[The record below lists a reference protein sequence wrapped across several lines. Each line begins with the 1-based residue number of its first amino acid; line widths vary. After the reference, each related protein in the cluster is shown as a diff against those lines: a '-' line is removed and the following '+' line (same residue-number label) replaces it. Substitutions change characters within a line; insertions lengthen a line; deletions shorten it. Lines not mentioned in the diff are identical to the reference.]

1 MSQPNPTSKEQDQNI
16 IELEEQPE
24 EKPKPAIPPRQ
35 LREIKHVNYSK
46 FFSEDPDNSEDYQ
59 PEESSQKAEIPKKR
73 ARPKSVTK
81 GESANKK
88 KKVEGQ
94 ENTENNMALEENK
107 QGEGAQ
113 IKEAENLDKNN
124 RNNNFFGTIVDVA
137 EIMRKYNL
145 EIGNNS
151 NVQQNPSNTPGENIL
166 ENNNN
171 NNQIIQT
178 PKNVNNLNIP
188 NSELILIMLEVC
200 LNSSQ
205 YGIDKD
211 NSSKAFWAEIGKLDL
226 LKPITTKFKP
236 ETLRKYWRTIREAK
250 KFRKII
256 TETRRYRNELDNPN
270 LRLLS
275 SIKII
280 CEYVTNAS
288 HKKIEYFLNKH
299 LPPVKVKKIT
309 VEEMTPEQQISDI
322 LSTFKACFP
331 KKKEKEILDI
341 LYMTSFDIENTFLVL
356 KDKENLSF
364 LLFTEKDDEI
374 VTKSWEEKNESS
386 DEYQDV
392 INIKGE
398 EEVLRRKEFLFNV
411 KIDRDEYNKVEEII
425 EEENDENNNNGNEE
439 NQNDDKKDDK
449 DKANIEETKGKNEN
463 EIKDENKDKEQVK
476 DVNENKDK
484 KEEEKKE

>member
-73 ARPKSVTK
+73 ARQKSVTK

-94 ENTENNMALEENK
+94 ENNENNMALEENK
-107 QGEGAQ
+107 QEGAQ

-151 NVQQNPSNTPGENIL
+151 NVQNPSNTPGENIL

-270 LRLLS
+270 LKLLS

-463 EIKDENKDKEQVK
+463 EIKDENKDKEKSK
-476 DVNENKDK
+476 DDNENKDK
-484 KEEEKKE
+484 KLEEKNE

>member
-1 MSQPNPTSKEQDQNI
+1 MSQPNPTSKEEVQND

-46 FFSEDPDNSEDYQ
+46 YFSEDPDNSEDYQ

-94 ENTENNMALEENK
+94 ENVEKNMELEENK
-107 QGEGAQ
+107 QVEGAE
-113 IKEAENLDKNN
+113 IKEAENADKIN
-124 RNNNFFGTIVDVA
+124 RNNNIFGTIVDVA

-145 EIGNNS
+145 ENNP
-151 NVQQNPSNTPGENIL
+151 VNPNQTATPGENNL
-166 ENNNN
+166 ETNNNN
-171 NNQIIQT
+171 ANIQT
-178 PKNVNNLNIP
+178 PKNVNNINIP

-211 NSSKAFWAEIGKLDL
+211 NSSRAFWEEIGKLDL

-270 LRLLS
+270 LKLLS

-288 HKKIEYFLNKH
+288 RKKIEYFLNKH

-309 VEEMTPEQQISDI
+309 AEEMTPEQQISDI

-392 INIKGE
+392 INIKGL

-425 EEENDENNNNGNEE
+425 EEENNNNEPEE
-439 NQNDDKKDDK
+439 NQNEDKKDDK
-449 DKANIEETKGKNEN
+449 DKTNDKNESD
-463 EIKDENKDKEQVK
+463 IKDENKDKEQGK
-476 DVNENKDK
+476 DDNENKDK

>member
-1 MSQPNPTSKEQDQNI
+1 MSQPNPTSKEEVQND

-46 FFSEDPDNSEDYQ
+46 YFSEDPDNSEDYQ

-81 GESANKK
+81 GEPANKK

-94 ENTENNMALEENK
+94 ENVEKNMELEENK
-107 QGEGAQ
+107 QVEGAQ
-113 IKEAENLDKNN
+113 IKEAENADKIN
-124 RNNNFFGTIVDVA
+124 RNNNIFGTIVDVA

-145 EIGNNS
+145 ENNP
-151 NVQQNPSNTPGENIL
+151 VNPNQTATPGENNL
-166 ENNNN
+166 ETNNNN
-171 NNQIIQT
+171 ANIQT
-178 PKNVNNLNIP
+178 PKNVNNINIP

-211 NSSKAFWAEIGKLDL
+211 NSSRAFWEEIGKLDL

-270 LRLLS
+270 LKLLS

-309 VEEMTPEQQISDI
+309 AEEMTPEQQISDI

-392 INIKGE
+392 INIKGL

-425 EEENDENNNNGNEE
+425 EEENNNNEPEE
-439 NQNDDKKDDK
+439 NQNEDKKDDK
-449 DKANIEETKGKNEN
+449 DKTNDKNESD
-463 EIKDENKDKEQVK
+463 IKDENKDKEQGK
-476 DVNENKDK
+476 DDNENKNK

>member
-1 MSQPNPTSKEQDQNI
+1 MSQPNPTSKEEVQND

-46 FFSEDPDNSEDYQ
+46 YFSEDPDNSEDYQ

-94 ENTENNMALEENK
+94 ENVEKNMELEENK
-107 QGEGAQ
+107 QVEGAQ
-113 IKEAENLDKNN
+113 IKEAENADKIN
-124 RNNNFFGTIVDVA
+124 RNNNIFGTIVDVA

-145 EIGNNS
+145 ENNP
-151 NVQQNPSNTPGENIL
+151 VNPNQTATPGENNL
-166 ENNNN
+166 ETNNNN
-171 NNQIIQT
+171 ANIQT
-178 PKNVNNLNIP
+178 PKNVNNINIP

-211 NSSKAFWAEIGKLDL
+211 NSSRAFWEEIGKLDL

-270 LRLLS
+270 LKLLS

-309 VEEMTPEQQISDI
+309 AEEMTPEQQISDI

-392 INIKGE
+392 INIKGL

-425 EEENDENNNNGNEE
+425 EEENNNNEPEE
-439 NQNDDKKDDK
+439 NQKEDKKDDK
-449 DKANIEETKGKNEN
+449 DKTNDKNESD
-463 EIKDENKDKEQVK
+463 IKDENKDKEQGK
-476 DVNENKDK
+476 DDNENKDK

>member
-1 MSQPNPTSKEQDQNI
+1 MSQPNPTSKEEVQND

-46 FFSEDPDNSEDYQ
+46 YFSEDPDNSEDYQ

-94 ENTENNMALEENK
+94 ENEEKNMELEENK
-107 QGEGAQ
+107 QTEGAQ
-113 IKEAENLDKNN
+113 IKEAENADKIN
-124 RNNNFFGTIVDVA
+124 RNNNIFGTIVDIA

-145 EIGNNS
+145 ENNP
-151 NVQQNPSNTPGENIL
+151 VNPNQTATPGENNL
-166 ENNNN
+166 KTNNNN
-171 NNQIIQT
+171 ANIQT
-178 PKNVNNLNIP
+178 PKNVNNINIP

-211 NSSKAFWAEIGKLDL
+211 NSSRAFWEEIGKLDL

-270 LRLLS
+270 LKLLS

-309 VEEMTPEQQISDI
+309 AEEMTPEQQISDI

-392 INIKGE
+392 INIKGL

-425 EEENDENNNNGNEE
+425 EEENNNNEPEE
-439 NQNDDKKDDK
+439 NQNEDKKDDK
-449 DKANIEETKGKNEN
+449 DKTNDKNESD
-463 EIKDENKDKEQVK
+463 IKDENKDKEQGK
-476 DVNENKDK
+476 DDNENKDK
-484 KEEEKKE
+484 KEEEKME

>member
-107 QGEGAQ
+107 QEGAQ

-151 NVQQNPSNTPGENIL
+151 NVQNPSNTPGENIL

-270 LRLLS
+270 LKFLS

-392 INIKGE
+392 VNIKGL

-463 EIKDENKDKEQVK
+463 EIKDENKDKEKSK
-476 DVNENKDK
+476 DDNENKDK
-484 KEEEKKE
+484 KLEEKNE

>member
-1 MSQPNPTSKEQDQNI
+1 MSQPNPTPVEEVPNI
-16 IELEEQPE
+16 IELKEQPE
-24 EKPKPAIPPRQ
+24 EPQKPAIPPRH

-46 FFSEDPDNSEDYQ
+46 FFSEDPDNSEEYQ

-73 ARPKSVTK
+73 TRPKSTTK
-81 GESANKK
+81 TESTNKK
-88 KKVEGQ
+88 KKVENK
-94 ENTENNMALEENK
+94 ENEGNKMELEENK
-107 QGEGAQ
+107 PAEEAQ
-113 IKEAENLDKNN
+113 VKEAENPDKNN
-124 RNNNFFGTIVDVA
+124 RNNNFYGTIVDVA
-137 EIMRKYNL
+137 EIMRKYTAQDNANP
-145 EIGNNS
+145 GSVNPTS
-151 NVQQNPSNTPGENIL
+151 NQPENVL
-166 ENNNN
+166 ENK
-171 NNQIIQT
+171 T
-178 PKNVNNLNIP
+178 PNVNNINIP

-200 LNSSQ
+200 LNSTQ

-211 NSSKAFWAEIGKLDL
+211 NSSRAFWEEIGKLEL

-250 KFRKII
+250 KYRKII

-270 LRLLS
+270 LKLLS

-280 CEYVTNAS
+280 CEFVTNAS

-331 KKKEKEILDI
+331 KKKEKEILEI

-356 KDKENLSF
+356 KDRENLSF

-386 DEYQDV
+386 DDYQDV
-392 INIKGE
+392 VNIKGL
-398 EEVLRRKEFLFNV
+398 EEVLRRKEFLFDV
-411 KIDRDEYNKVEEII
+411 KIDREEYNKAEEIV
-425 EEENDENNNNGNEE
+425 EEENNENNKNEQGE
-439 NQNDDKKDDK
+439 NKEQNQNEDKKDDK
-449 DKANIEETKGKNEN
+449 DKVNIEENKEKKES
-463 EIKDENKDKEQVK
+463 EIKEENKDKEQGK
-476 DVNENKDK
+476 DDKENKDK

>member
-1 MSQPNPTSKEQDQNI
+1 MSQPNPTSKEEVQND

-46 FFSEDPDNSEDYQ
+46 YFSEDPDNSEDYQ

-94 ENTENNMALEENK
+94 ENVEKNMELEENK
-107 QGEGAQ
+107 QTEGAQ
-113 IKEAENLDKNN
+113 IKEAENADKIN
-124 RNNNFFGTIVDVA
+124 RNNNIFGTIVDVA

-145 EIGNNS
+145 ENNP
-151 NVQQNPSNTPGENIL
+151 VNPNQTATPGENNL
-166 ENNNN
+166 ETNNNN
-171 NNQIIQT
+171 ANIQT
-178 PKNVNNLNIP
+178 PKNVNNINIP

-211 NSSKAFWAEIGKLDL
+211 NSSRAFWEEIGKLDL

-270 LRLLS
+270 LKLLS

-309 VEEMTPEQQISDI
+309 AEEMTPEQQISDI

-392 INIKGE
+392 INIKGL

-425 EEENDENNNNGNEE
+425 EEENNNNEPEE
-439 NQNDDKKDDK
+439 NQNEDKKDDK
-449 DKANIEETKGKNEN
+449 DKTNDKNESD
-463 EIKDENKDKEQVK
+463 IKDENKDKEQGK
-476 DVNENKDK
+476 DDNENKDK

>member
-1 MSQPNPTSKEQDQNI
+1 MSQPNPTSKEEVQND

-46 FFSEDPDNSEDYQ
+46 YFSEDPDNSEDYQ

-94 ENTENNMALEENK
+94 ENVEKNMELEENK
-107 QGEGAQ
+107 QVEGAQ
-113 IKEAENLDKNN
+113 IKEAENADKIN
-124 RNNNFFGTIVDVA
+124 RNNNIFGTIVDVA

-145 EIGNNS
+145 ENNP
-151 NVQQNPSNTPGENIL
+151 VNPNQTATPGENNL
-166 ENNNN
+166 ETNNNN
-171 NNQIIQT
+171 ANIQT
-178 PKNVNNLNIP
+178 PKNVNNINIP

-211 NSSKAFWAEIGKLDL
+211 NSSRAFWEEIGKLDL

-270 LRLLS
+270 LKLLS

-392 INIKGE
+392 INIKGL

-425 EEENDENNNNGNEE
+425 EEENNNNEPEE
-439 NQNDDKKDDK
+439 NQNEDKKDDK
-449 DKANIEETKGKNEN
+449 DKTNDKYESD
-463 EIKDENKDKEQVK
+463 IKDENKDKEQGK
-476 DVNENKDK
+476 DDNENKNK

>member
-1 MSQPNPTSKEQDQNI
+1 MSQPNPTSKEEVQND

-46 FFSEDPDNSEDYQ
+46 YFSEDPDNSEDYQ

-94 ENTENNMALEENK
+94 ENVEKNMELEENK
-107 QGEGAQ
+107 QVEGAQ
-113 IKEAENLDKNN
+113 IKEAENADKIN
-124 RNNNFFGTIVDVA
+124 RNNNIFGTIVDVA

-145 EIGNNS
+145 ENNP
-151 NVQQNPSNTPGENIL
+151 VNPNQTATPGENNL
-166 ENNNN
+166 ETNNNN
-171 NNQIIQT
+171 ANIQT
-178 PKNVNNLNIP
+178 PKNVNNINIP

-211 NSSKAFWAEIGKLDL
+211 NSSRAFWEEIGKLDL

-270 LRLLS
+270 LKLLS

-309 VEEMTPEQQISDI
+309 AEEMTPEQQISDI

-392 INIKGE
+392 INIKGL

-425 EEENDENNNNGNEE
+425 EEENNNNEPEE
-439 NQNDDKKDDK
+439 NQNEDK
-449 DKANIEETKGKNEN
+449 
-463 EIKDENKDKEQVK
+463 
-476 DVNENKDK
+476 
-484 KEEEKKE
+484 

>member
-94 ENTENNMALEENK
+94 ENVEKNMELEENK
-107 QGEGAQ
+107 QVEGAQ
-113 IKEAENLDKNN
+113 IKEAENADKIN
-124 RNNNFFGTIVDVA
+124 RNNNIFGTIVDIA

-145 EIGNNS
+145 ENNP
-151 NVQQNPSNTPGENIL
+151 VNPNQTATPGENNL
-166 ENNNN
+166 ETNNNN
-171 NNQIIQT
+171 ANIQT
-178 PKNVNNLNIP
+178 PKNVNNINIP

-211 NSSKAFWAEIGKLDL
+211 NSSRAFWEEIGKLDL

-270 LRLLS
+270 LKLLS

-309 VEEMTPEQQISDI
+309 AEEMTPEQQISDI

-392 INIKGE
+392 INIKGL

-425 EEENDENNNNGNEE
+425 EEENNNNEPEE
-439 NQNDDKKDDK
+439 NQNEDKKDDK
-449 DKANIEETKGKNEN
+449 DKTNDKNESD
-463 EIKDENKDKEQVK
+463 IKDD
-476 DVNENKDK
+476 NENKNK

>member
-1 MSQPNPTSKEQDQNI
+1 MSQPNPTSKEEVQND

-46 FFSEDPDNSEDYQ
+46 YFSEDPDNSEDYQ

-94 ENTENNMALEENK
+94 ENVEKNMELEENK
-107 QGEGAQ
+107 QVEGAQ
-113 IKEAENLDKNN
+113 IKEAENTDKIN
-124 RNNNFFGTIVDVA
+124 RNNNIFGTIVDVA

-145 EIGNNS
+145 ENNP
-151 NVQQNPSNTPGENIL
+151 VNPNQTATPGENNL
-166 ENNNN
+166 ETNNNN
-171 NNQIIQT
+171 ANIQT
-178 PKNVNNLNIP
+178 PKNVNNINIP

-211 NSSKAFWAEIGKLDL
+211 NSSRAFWEEIGKLDL

-270 LRLLS
+270 LKLLS

-309 VEEMTPEQQISDI
+309 AEEMTPEQQISDI

-392 INIKGE
+392 INIKGL

-425 EEENDENNNNGNEE
+425 EEENNNNEPEE
-439 NQNDDKKDDK
+439 NQNEDKKDDK
-449 DKANIEETKGKNEN
+449 DKTNDKNESD
-463 EIKDENKDKEQVK
+463 IKDENKDKEQGK
-476 DVNENKDK
+476 DDNENKDK

>member
-1 MSQPNPTSKEQDQNI
+1 MSQPNPTSKEEVQND

-46 FFSEDPDNSEDYQ
+46 YFSEDPDNSEDYQ

-94 ENTENNMALEENK
+94 ENVEKNMELEENK
-107 QGEGAQ
+107 QVEGAQ
-113 IKEAENLDKNN
+113 IKEAENADKIN
-124 RNNNFFGTIVDVA
+124 RNNNIFGTIVDVA

-145 EIGNNS
+145 ENNP
-151 NVQQNPSNTPGENIL
+151 VNPNQTATPGENNL
-166 ENNNN
+166 ETNNNN
-171 NNQIIQT
+171 ANIQT
-178 PKNVNNLNIP
+178 PKNVNNINIP

-211 NSSKAFWAEIGKLDL
+211 NSSRAFWEEIGKLDL

-270 LRLLS
+270 LKLLS

-463 EIKDENKDKEQVK
+463 EIKDENKDKEKSK
-476 DVNENKDK
+476 DDNENKDK
-484 KEEEKKE
+484 KLEEKNE

>member
-1 MSQPNPTSKEQDQNI
+1 MSQPNPTSKEEVQND

-46 FFSEDPDNSEDYQ
+46 YFSEDPDNSEDYQ

-94 ENTENNMALEENK
+94 ENVEKNMELEENK
-107 QGEGAQ
+107 QVEGAQ
-113 IKEAENLDKNN
+113 IKEAENADKIN
-124 RNNNFFGTIVDVA
+124 RNNNIFGTIVDVA

-145 EIGNNS
+145 ENNP
-151 NVQQNPSNTPGENIL
+151 VNPNQTATPGENNL
-166 ENNNN
+166 ETNNNN
-171 NNQIIQT
+171 ANIQT
-178 PKNVNNLNIP
+178 PKNVNNINIP

-211 NSSKAFWAEIGKLDL
+211 NSSRAFWEEIGKLDL

-270 LRLLS
+270 LKLLS

-374 VTKSWEEKNESS
+374 ITKSWEEKNESS

-392 INIKGE
+392 INIKGL

-425 EEENDENNNNGNEE
+425 EEENNNNEPEE
-439 NQNDDKKDDK
+439 NQNEDKKDDK
-449 DKANIEETKGKNEN
+449 DKTNDKNESD
-463 EIKDENKDKEQVK
+463 IKDENKDKEQGK
-476 DVNENKDK
+476 DDNENKDK

>member
-1 MSQPNPTSKEQDQNI
+1 MSQPNPTSKEEVQND

-46 FFSEDPDNSEDYQ
+46 YFSEDPDNSEDYQ

-94 ENTENNMALEENK
+94 ENVEKNMELEENK
-107 QGEGAQ
+107 QVEGAQ
-113 IKEAENLDKNN
+113 IKEAENADKIN
-124 RNNNFFGTIVDVA
+124 RNNNIFGTIVDVD
-137 EIMRKYNL
+137 L
-145 EIGNNS
+145 ENNP
-151 NVQQNPSNTPGENIL
+151 VNPNQTATPGENNL
-166 ENNNN
+166 ETNNNN
-171 NNQIIQT
+171 ANIQT
-178 PKNVNNLNIP
+178 PKNVNNINIP

-211 NSSKAFWAEIGKLDL
+211 NSSRAFWEEIGKLDL

-270 LRLLS
+270 LKLLS

-309 VEEMTPEQQISDI
+309 AEEMTPEQQISDI

-392 INIKGE
+392 INIKGL

-425 EEENDENNNNGNEE
+425 EEENNNNEPEE
-439 NQNDDKKDDK
+439 NQNEDKKDDK
-449 DKANIEETKGKNEN
+449 DKTNDKNESD
-463 EIKDENKDKEQVK
+463 IKDENKDKEQGK
-476 DVNENKDK
+476 DDNENKDK

>member
-1 MSQPNPTSKEQDQNI
+1 MSQPNPTSKEEVQND

-24 EKPKPAIPPRQ
+24 EKPKPTIPPRQ

-46 FFSEDPDNSEDYQ
+46 YFSEDPDNSEDYQ

-94 ENTENNMALEENK
+94 ENVEKNMELEENK
-107 QGEGAQ
+107 QVEGAQ
-113 IKEAENLDKNN
+113 IKEAENADKIN
-124 RNNNFFGTIVDVA
+124 RNNNIFGTIVDVA

-145 EIGNNS
+145 ENNP
-151 NVQQNPSNTPGENIL
+151 VNPNQTATPGENNL
-166 ENNNN
+166 ETNNNN
-171 NNQIIQT
+171 ANIQT
-178 PKNVNNLNIP
+178 PKNVNNINIP

-211 NSSKAFWAEIGKLDL
+211 NSSRAFWEEIGKLDL

-270 LRLLS
+270 LKLLS

-309 VEEMTPEQQISDI
+309 AEEMTPEQQISDI

-392 INIKGE
+392 INIKGL

-425 EEENDENNNNGNEE
+425 EEENNNNEPEE
-439 NQNDDKKDDK
+439 NQNEDKKDDK
-449 DKANIEETKGKNEN
+449 DKTNDKNESD
-463 EIKDENKDKEQVK
+463 IKDENKDKEQGK
-476 DVNENKDK
+476 DDNENKDK

>member
-1 MSQPNPTSKEQDQNI
+1 MSQPNPTSKEEVQND

-46 FFSEDPDNSEDYQ
+46 YFSEDPDNSEDYQ

-94 ENTENNMALEENK
+94 ENVEKNMELEENK
-107 QGEGAQ
+107 QVEGAQ
-113 IKEAENLDKNN
+113 IKEAENADKIN
-124 RNNNFFGTIVDVA
+124 RNNNIFGTIVDVA

-145 EIGNNS
+145 ENNP
-151 NVQQNPSNTPGENIL
+151 VNPNQTTTPGENNL
-166 ENNNN
+166 ETNNNN
-171 NNQIIQT
+171 ANIQT
-178 PKNVNNLNIP
+178 PKNVNNINIP

-211 NSSKAFWAEIGKLDL
+211 NSSRAFWEEIGKLDL

-270 LRLLS
+270 LKLLS

-392 INIKGE
+392 INIKGL

-425 EEENDENNNNGNEE
+425 EEENNNNEPEE
-439 NQNDDKKDDK
+439 NQNEDKKDDK
-449 DKANIEETKGKNEN
+449 DKTNDKNESD
-463 EIKDENKDKEQVK
+463 IKDENKDKEQGK
-476 DVNENKDK
+476 DDNENKDK

>member
-1 MSQPNPTSKEQDQNI
+1 MSQPNPTSKEEVQND

-46 FFSEDPDNSEDYQ
+46 YFSEDPDNSEDYQ

-94 ENTENNMALEENK
+94 ENVEKNMELEENK
-107 QGEGAQ
+107 QVEGAQ
-113 IKEAENLDKNN
+113 IKEAENADKIN
-124 RNNNFFGTIVDVA
+124 RNNNIFGTIVDVA

-145 EIGNNS
+145 ENNPVNPNQTATPGGNN
-151 NVQQNPSNTPGENIL
+151 L
-166 ENNNN
+166 ETNNNN
-171 NNQIIQT
+171 ANIQT
-178 PKNVNNLNIP
+178 PKNVNNINIP

-211 NSSKAFWAEIGKLDL
+211 NSSRAFWEEIGKLDL

-270 LRLLS
+270 LKLLS

-309 VEEMTPEQQISDI
+309 AEEMTPEQQISDI

-392 INIKGE
+392 INIKGL

-425 EEENDENNNNGNEE
+425 EEENNNNEPEE
-439 NQNDDKKDDK
+439 NQNEDKKDDK
-449 DKANIEETKGKNEN
+449 DKTNDKNESD
-463 EIKDENKDKEQVK
+463 IKDENKDKEQGK
-476 DVNENKDK
+476 DDNENKDK

>member
-1 MSQPNPTSKEQDQNI
+1 MSQPNPTSKEEVQND

-46 FFSEDPDNSEDYQ
+46 YFSEDPDNSEDYQ

-94 ENTENNMALEENK
+94 ENVEKNMELEENK
-107 QGEGAQ
+107 QVEGAQ
-113 IKEAENLDKNN
+113 IKEAENADKIN
-124 RNNNFFGTIVDVA
+124 RNNNIFGTIVDVA

-145 EIGNNS
+145 ENNP
-151 NVQQNPSNTPGENIL
+151 VNPNQTATPGENNL
-166 ENNNN
+166 ETNNNN
-171 NNQIIQT
+171 ANIQT
-178 PKNVNNLNIP
+178 PKNVNNINIP

-211 NSSKAFWAEIGKLDL
+211 NSSRAFWEEIGKLDL

-270 LRLLS
+270 LKLLS

-309 VEEMTPEQQISDI
+309 AEEMTPEQQISDI

-374 VTKSWEEKNESS
+374 LTKSWEEKNESS

-392 INIKGE
+392 INIKGL

-425 EEENDENNNNGNEE
+425 EEENNNNEPEE
-439 NQNDDKKDDK
+439 NQNEDKKDDK
-449 DKANIEETKGKNEN
+449 DKTNDKNESD
-463 EIKDENKDKEQVK
+463 IKDENKDKEQGK
-476 DVNENKDK
+476 DDNENKDK
-484 KEEEKKE
+484 KKKKKKE

>member
-1 MSQPNPTSKEQDQNI
+1 MSQPNPTSKEEVQND

-46 FFSEDPDNSEDYQ
+46 YFSEDPDNSEDYQ

-94 ENTENNMALEENK
+94 ENVEKNMELEENK
-107 QGEGAQ
+107 QVEGAQ
-113 IKEAENLDKNN
+113 IKEAENADKIN
-124 RNNNFFGTIVDVA
+124 RNNNIFGTIVDVA

-145 EIGNNS
+145 ENNP
-151 NVQQNPSNTPGENIL
+151 VNPNQTATPGENNL
-166 ENNNN
+166 ETNNNN
-171 NNQIIQT
+171 ANIQT
-178 PKNVNNLNIP
+178 PKNVNNINIP

-211 NSSKAFWAEIGKLDL
+211 NSSRAFWEEIGKLDL

-270 LRLLS
+270 LKLLS

-392 INIKGE
+392 INIKGL

-425 EEENDENNNNGNEE
+425 EEENNNNEPEE
-439 NQNDDKKDDK
+439 NQNEDKKDDK
-449 DKANIEETKGKNEN
+449 DKTNDKNESD
-463 EIKDENKDKEQVK
+463 IKDENKDKEQGSK
-476 DVNENKDK
+476 DDNENKDK
-484 KEEEKKE
+484 KLEEKNE

>member
-1 MSQPNPTSKEQDQNI
+1 MSQPNPTSKEEVQND

-46 FFSEDPDNSEDYQ
+46 YFSEDPDNSEDYQ

-94 ENTENNMALEENK
+94 ENVEKNMELEENK
-107 QGEGAQ
+107 QVEGAQ
-113 IKEAENLDKNN
+113 IKEAENADKIN
-124 RNNNFFGTIVDVA
+124 RNNNIFGTIVDVA

-145 EIGNNS
+145 ENNP
-151 NVQQNPSNTPGENIL
+151 VNPNQTATPGENNL
-166 ENNNN
+166 ETNNNN
-171 NNQIIQT
+171 ANIQT
-178 PKNVNNLNIP
+178 PKNVNNINIP

-211 NSSKAFWAEIGKLDL
+211 NSSRAFWEEIGKLDL

-270 LRLLS
+270 LKLLS

-280 CEYVTNAS
+280 CEYVTNVS

-309 VEEMTPEQQISDI
+309 AEEMTPEQQISDI

-374 VTKSWEEKNESS
+374 ITKSWEEKNESS

-392 INIKGE
+392 INIKGL

-425 EEENDENNNNGNEE
+425 EEENNNNEPEE
-439 NQNDDKKDDK
+439 NQNEDKKDDK
-449 DKANIEETKGKNEN
+449 DKTNDKNESD
-463 EIKDENKDKEQVK
+463 IKDENKDKEQGK
-476 DVNENKDK
+476 DDNENKDK

>member
-1 MSQPNPTSKEQDQNI
+1 ME
-16 IELEEQPE
+16 
-24 EKPKPAIPPRQ
+24 
-35 LREIKHVNYSK
+35 
-46 FFSEDPDNSEDYQ
+46 
-59 PEESSQKAEIPKKR
+59 
-73 ARPKSVTK
+73 
-81 GESANKK
+81 
-88 KKVEGQ
+88 
-94 ENTENNMALEENK
+94 LEENK
-107 QGEGAQ
+107 QVEGAQ
-113 IKEAENLDKNN
+113 IKEAENADKIN
-124 RNNNFFGTIVDVA
+124 RNNNIFGTIVDVA

-145 EIGNNS
+145 ENNP
-151 NVQQNPSNTPGENIL
+151 VNPNQTATPGENNL
-166 ENNNN
+166 ETNNNN
-171 NNQIIQT
+171 ANIQT
-178 PKNVNNLNIP
+178 PKNVNNINIP

-211 NSSKAFWAEIGKLDL
+211 NSSRAFWEEIGKLDL

-270 LRLLS
+270 LKLLS

-309 VEEMTPEQQISDI
+309 AEEMTPEQQISDI

-392 INIKGE
+392 INIKGL

-425 EEENDENNNNGNEE
+425 EEENDNNVPEE
-439 NQNDDKKDDK
+439 NQNEDKKDDK
-449 DKANIEETKGKNEN
+449 DKTNDKNESD
-463 EIKDENKDKEQVK
+463 IKDENKDKEQGK
-476 DVNENKDK
+476 DDNENKDK

>member
-1 MSQPNPTSKEQDQNI
+1 MSQPNPTSKEEVQND

-46 FFSEDPDNSEDYQ
+46 YFSEDPDNSEDYQ

-94 ENTENNMALEENK
+94 ENVEKNMELEENK
-107 QGEGAQ
+107 QTEGAQ
-113 IKEAENLDKNN
+113 IKEAENADKIN
-124 RNNNFFGTIVDVA
+124 RNNNIFGTIVDVA

-145 EIGNNS
+145 ENNP
-151 NVQQNPSNTPGENIL
+151 VNPNQTATPGENNL
-166 ENNNN
+166 ETNNNN
-171 NNQIIQT
+171 ANIQT
-178 PKNVNNLNIP
+178 PKNVNNINIP

-211 NSSKAFWAEIGKLDL
+211 NSSRAFWEEIGKLDL

-270 LRLLS
+270 LKLLS

-392 INIKGE
+392 INIKGL

-425 EEENDENNNNGNEE
+425 EEENDNNEPEE
-439 NQNDDKKDDK
+439 NQNEDKKDDK
-449 DKANIEETKGKNEN
+449 DKTNDKNESD
-463 EIKDENKDKEQVK
+463 IKDENKDKEQGK
-476 DVNENKDK
+476 DDNENKDK

>member
-1 MSQPNPTSKEQDQNI
+1 MSQPNPTSKEEVQND

-46 FFSEDPDNSEDYQ
+46 YFSEDPDNSEDYQ

-94 ENTENNMALEENK
+94 ENVEKNMELEENK
-107 QGEGAQ
+107 QTEGAQ
-113 IKEAENLDKNN
+113 IKEAENADKIN
-124 RNNNFFGTIVDVA
+124 RNNNIFGTIADVA

-145 EIGNNS
+145 ENNP
-151 NVQQNPSNTPGENIL
+151 VNPNQTATPGENNL
-166 ENNNN
+166 ETNNNN
-171 NNQIIQT
+171 ANIQT
-178 PKNVNNLNIP
+178 PKNVNNINIP

-211 NSSKAFWAEIGKLDL
+211 NSSRAFWEEIGKLDL

-270 LRLLS
+270 LKLLS

-392 INIKGE
+392 INIKGL

-425 EEENDENNNNGNEE
+425 EEENNNNEPEE
-439 NQNDDKKDDK
+439 NQNEDKKDDK
-449 DKANIEETKGKNEN
+449 DKTNDKNESD
-463 EIKDENKDKEQVK
+463 IKDENKDKEQGK
-476 DVNENKDK
+476 DDNENKDK

>member
-1 MSQPNPTSKEQDQNI
+1 MSQPNPPQPEEDQKI
-16 IELEEQPE
+16 IELKEQPE
-24 EKPKPAIPPRQ
+24 DTPKPAIPPRH

-46 FFSEDPDNSEDYQ
+46 YFSEDPDNSEDYQ

-73 ARPKSVTK
+73 TRPKSTNK
-81 GESANKK
+81 NEASSKK
-88 KKVEGQ
+88 KKTENQ
-94 ENTENNMALEENK
+94 ENVDNKMEMEEIK
-107 QGEGAQ
+107 VVEGAQ
-113 IKEAENLDKNN
+113 PNEAENQDRNN
-124 RNNNFFGTIVDVA
+124 RNNNIYGTIVDVA
-137 EIMRKYNL
+137 EIMKKYNTTITPIAISQ
-145 EIGNNS
+145 ENN
-151 NVQQNPSNTPGENIL
+151 L
-166 ENNNN
+166 ENANNN
-171 NNQIIQT
+171 GPT
-178 PKNVNNLNIP
+178 PNVNNANNFNIP
-188 NSELILIMLEVC
+188 NTELILIMLEIC

-211 NSSKAFWAEIGKLDL
+211 NSSRAFWEEVGKLDL

-256 TETRRYRNELDNPN
+256 TEIRRFRNELDNPN
-270 LRLLS
+270 LKLLS

-280 CEYVTNAS
+280 CEYVSNAS
-288 HKKIEYFLNKH
+288 HRKFEYFYHKH

-331 KKKEKEILDI
+331 KKKEKEILEV

-356 KDKENLSF
+356 KDRDNLSF

-374 VTKSWEEKNESS
+374 VSKSWEEKNESS

-392 INIKGE
+392 VNIKGL
-398 EEVLRRKEFLFNV
+398 EEVLRRKEFLFGV
-411 KIDRDEYNKVEEII
+411 KIDRDEYNKEIEIVEEINN
-425 EEENDENNNNGNEE
+425 ENNDEQVENKAE
-439 NQNDDKKDDK
+439 NQNADKDKVIIIEETNEKLKNIDKELVKDDK
-449 DKANIEETKGKNEN
+449 
-463 EIKDENKDKEQVK
+463 
-476 DVNENKDK
+476 ENKDK